1 MVFLAAVARLGVRGL
16 APGRMVPG
24 RVLRGAKSRAG
35 AKKAAAPRKPR
46 ASRKLAAS
54 ATASEAEIAE
64 MRAKETEPIP
74 VQLGDEMELSFMK
87 YAMSTILGR
96 ALPDMRDGLKPVHR
110 RILYAM
116 RELDLRPN
124 SRYRKCARVVGEV
137 LGKFHPHGDNSV
149 YDALVRLAQDFV
161 MSERLVD
168 GHGNFGSVDADPA
181 AAMRYTECKLT
192 AFASDALLN
201 ADDLGKSNR
210 DLPLD
215 GGISVQLAD
224 NFDSSEQEPRVLP
237 ARLPVLLINGATGIA
252 VGMATNIPP
261 HNLGEVADAAL
272 AVARAAAKNES
283 ATDDELLEALPAPDF
298 PTGGLIMGT
307 AGVARAYATGQG
319 SIVLR
324 AKTHFEEKV
333 RSGRAAIVATE
344 LPYQCVKSALLENTA
359 ALINAKKIEGIADIR
374 DESGREGMR
383 VVYELK
389 ANARPEVVL
398 QSLFKATRLQL
409 SFPANMVAIDHKIG
423 GDVDDLAGIPV
434 RFNLRDSLEKWLAF
448 RFECVRRRA
457 AHNERKA
464 AARAHIVDGLVL
476 ATTHVDAVVALV
488 RASPSPADARA
499 SLMAGAEAIPPLS
512 EDQARAVLAL
522 TLGRLTS
529 LEAGKL
535 ESEQAELAETLA
547 SLRAIREN
555 DAVVY
560 ETICGEVVAIKKRF
574 AEPRRT
580 LIVSDDD
587 AAAEGNADY
596 AALPNERSAVLVAR
610 GNYVKRVGLSEFG
623 AQTRGGRGRAGAAK
637 DASVAHLV
645 TCHDHD
651 TLLCIANTGVAYGV
665 RAYDVPAKS
674 RTARGVPV
682 PSVLPVEDDARIAGL
697 LAVEADGFADDT
709 FLVVLTKQ
717 GLVKR
722 TPLKAFKDTTSRGLV
737 ALKLGDGDR
746 VGWAKRCT
754 DADDL
759 VIVTK
764 FGQLMRFKA
773 SSVRASGRTAMGV
786 LAVKLRDGDAIA
798 KMDVL
803 APDDTHVIVATAD
816 GVGKRIAV
824 AELRVVK
831 RGGLGVAAIKFK
843 SEDDFVVGVAGCKE
857 NDEVMLV
864 TEAGVV
870 VRQEAFGISALS
882 RAGKGTALQKIDAKD
897 ALIDVSVIP
906 ADLATDEAWDGDGD
920 AAAK

>member
-1 MVFLAAVARLGVRGL
+1 
-16 APGRMVPG
+16 
-24 RVLRGAKSRAG
+24 
-35 AKKAAAPRKPR
+35 
-46 ASRKLAAS
+46 
-54 ATASEAEIAE
+54 
-64 MRAKETEPIP
+64 
-74 VQLGDEMELSFMK
+74 
-87 YAMSTILGR
+87 
-96 ALPDMRDGLKPVHR
+96 
-110 RILYAM
+110 
-116 RELDLRPN
+116 
-124 SRYRKCARVVGEV
+124 
-137 LGKFHPHGDNSV
+137 
-149 YDALVRLAQDFV
+149 
-161 MSERLVD
+161 
-168 GHGNFGSVDADPA
+168 
-181 AAMRYTECKLT
+181 
-192 AFASDALLN
+192 
-201 ADDLGKSNR
+201 
-210 DLPLD
+210 
-215 GGISVQLAD
+215 
-224 NFDSSEQEPRVLP
+224 
-237 ARLPVLLINGATGIA
+237 
-252 VGMATNIPP
+252 
-261 HNLGEVADAAL
+261 
-272 AVARAAAKNES
+272 
-283 ATDDELLEALPAPDF
+283 
-298 PTGGLIMGT
+298 MGT

-319 SIVLR
+319 SIILR
-324 AKTHFEEKV
+324 AKTHVEERV

-359 ALINAKKIEGIADIR
+359 ALINARKIEGIADIR

-398 QSLFKATRLQL
+398 QSLFKATRLQS

-423 GDVDDLAGIPV
+423 GDVDDLAGTPV
-434 RFNLRDSLEKWLAF
+434 RLTLRDTLEKWLAF

-499 SLMAGAEAIPPLS
+499 ALMAGAEAIPPLS
-512 EDQARAVLAL
+512 EDQAKAVLAL
-522 TLGRLTS
+522 TLSRLTS

-535 ESEQAELAETLA
+535 EAEQAELAETLA

-560 ETICGEVVAIKKRF
+560 ETICGEVEAIKKKF
-574 AEPRRT
+574 AEPRRS

-587 AAAEGNADY
+587 AAEGNEE
-596 AALPNERSAVLVAR
+596 AALPNKRSAVLVAR
-610 GNYVKRVGLSEFG
+610 GNYVKRTRLSEF
-623 AQTRGGRGRAGAAK
+623 APQTRGGRGRAGAAK

-665 RAYDVPAKS
+665 RAYDVPAKA

-722 TPLKAFKDTTSRGLV
+722 TPLKAFKDLTSRGLI

-759 VIVTK
+759 VIVTR
-764 FGQLMRFKA
+764 FGQMVRFKA
-773 SSVRASGRTAMGV
+773 SSVRASGRSAMGV
-786 LAVKLRDGDAIA
+786 IAIKLKEGDAIA

-803 APDDTHVIVATAD
+803 APDHTHVIVATAD

-824 AELRVVK
+824 TEVSAK
-831 RGGLGVAAIKFK
+831 GRGAVGVAAIKFK

-870 VRQEAFGISALS
+870 VRQEAFGISAQS
-882 RAGKGTALQKIDAKD
+882 RAAKGTALQSVDAKD